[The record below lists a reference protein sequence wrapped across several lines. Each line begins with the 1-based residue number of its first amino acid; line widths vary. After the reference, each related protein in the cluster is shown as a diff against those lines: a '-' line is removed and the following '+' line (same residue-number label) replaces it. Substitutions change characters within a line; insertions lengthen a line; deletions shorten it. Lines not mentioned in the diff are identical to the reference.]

1 MRAQLEQVREEEESA
16 SARGREPALEQRG
29 HVVLDIMAGDDDLLG
44 LTGAVEDFGLLLGE
58 EPGREGLAGQPFFL
72 DRP

>member
-1 MRAQLEQVREEEESA
+1 M
-16 SARGREPALEQRG
+16 
-29 HVVLDIMAGDDDLLG
+29 LDIVAGDDDLLG
-44 LTGAVEDFGLLLGE
+44 LAGAVEDFGLLLGE